1 MRTMEEEPTTIDLTE
16 LERTPAPEAR
26 VGSRARVRRIVGVV
40 AVGVAAFIGLFLL
53 YLFGASRIT
62 EIRSQRLL
70 LPEFRALTQ
79 QGPASVA
86 DWRPAP
92 GQPVALLS
100 IPSIGVQQ
108 IVVEGTSA
116 SDLTRGP
123 GHYPGSP
130 LPGRAGNSV
139 IAGRRS
145 AFGGPFHSIG
155 TLQPGDTV
163 EVATGQGAFTYTVG
177 SIGSVMP
184 GQADVIGGSTTNE
197 LTLVTSTPAYR
208 ASGRLVVV
216 AKLTTAPAPGPSA
229 VVPVVPQDQTG
240 LTGEPG
246 AAAPLLFWLE
256 VLAAA
261 AVAAVWYSRRISP
274 RVARLL
280 MTPIAV
286 ALLWAIF
293 AMLARLLPATL

>member
-1 MRTMEEEPTTIDLTE
+1 
-16 LERTPAPEAR
+16 
-26 VGSRARVRRIVGVV
+26 VGIGAI
-40 AVGVAAFIGLFLL
+40 GVAAFIGLFLV

-86 DWRPAP
+86 DWQPAP

-100 IPSIGVQQ
+100 IPSIGVEQ

-145 AFGGPFHSIG
+145 AFGGPFRSIG

-163 EVATGQGAFTYTVG
+163 EVATGQGAFTYRVG
-177 SIGSVMP
+177 SVGSVMP

-197 LTLVTSTPAYR
+197 LTLVTSTPAYS

-216 AKLTTAPAPGPSA
+216 AKLTTAPAPGPA
-229 VVPVVPQDQTG
+229 VVAPVVPQDQTG
-240 LTGEPG
+240 LTGEPA
-246 AAAPLLFWLE
+246 AAAPLLLWLE

-261 AVAAVWYSRRISP
+261 GVAGVWYSRRVSP

-280 MTPIAV
+280 MTPIVV
-286 ALLWAIF
+286 ALLWGIF
-293 AMLARLLPATL
+293 ALLARLLPATL

>member
-1 MRTMEEEPTTIDLTE
+1 MRTMEEPTTIDLTE
-16 LERTPAPEAR
+16 LEQAPVPEAHVR
-26 VGSRARVRRIVGVV
+26 SGARLRRIVGIG
-40 AVGVAAFIGLFLL
+40 AIGVAAFIGLFLV

-86 DWRPAP
+86 DWQPAP

-100 IPSIGVQQ
+100 IPSIGVEQ

-145 AFGGPFHSIG
+145 AFGGPFRSIG

-177 SIGSVMP
+177 SVGSVMP

-197 LTLVTSTPAYR
+197 LTLVTSTPAYS

-216 AKLTTAPAPGPSA
+216 AKLTTAPAPGPA
-229 VVPVVPQDQTG
+229 VVAPVVPQDQTG
-240 LTGEPG
+240 LTGEPA
-246 AAAPLLFWLE
+246 AAAPLLLWLE

-261 AVAAVWYSRRISP
+261 GVAGVWYSRRVSP

-280 MTPIAV
+280 MTPIVV
-286 ALLWAIF
+286 ALLWGIF
-293 AMLARLLPATL
+293 ALLARLLPATL

>member
-1 MRTMEEEPTTIDLTE
+1 MEEPTTIDLTA
-16 LERTPAPEAR
+16 LEQAPAPEAPAR
-26 VGSRARVRRIVGVV
+26 SGRRVRRIVGIA

-70 LPEFRALTQ
+70 LPEFRSLTQ

-86 DWRPAP
+86 DWQPAP

-116 SDLTRGP
+116 SELTRGP

-155 TLQPGDTV
+155 ILQPGDTV
-163 EVATGQGAFTYTVG
+163 EVATGQGAFTYTVA
-177 SIGSVMP
+177 SVGSVMP
-184 GQADVIGGSTTNE
+184 GQADVIGGSTTNQ

-216 AKLTTAPAPGPSA
+216 AKLTTAPAPGPAA

-261 AVAAVWYSRRISP
+261 GVAGVWYSRRISP

-293 AMLARLLPATL
+293 AMMARLLPATL